1 MSWRPKK
8 GCAVRTQITCEEITL
23 RWWVLKHAGT
33 FGVGEQVHVGVAHV
47 VVVVPGLAGEG

>member
-1 MSWRPKK
+1 MAPKN

-23 RWWVLKHAGT
+23 RWWILKHAGT